1 MLRVRN
7 TFTGITG
14 TPYVSTHHFAGDGAT
29 NVAAATA
36 AVADFWDD
44 LKGLIATD
52 VQWAIDDE
60 VLELTTAGVVTS
72 SYTIA
77 GQTGAGTST
86 SAMLPLASQLLVQW
100 RTGTY
105 QGGREMR
112 GRTFI
117 PGVVVGNNID
127 GKVGATTRGVVD
139 AACIAYVGTAATP
152 AIWSKKNLTVT
163 EISAGFC
170 WEQFAMLTSRRD

>member
-14 TPYVSTHHFAGDGAT
+14 TPYVATHHFVGDSPT
-29 NVAAATA
+29 DVAAAVA
-36 AVADFWDD
+36 AVGDFWDD

-60 VLELTTAGVVTS
+60 VLELNSAGQVTNS
-72 SYTIA
+72 FTIA
-77 GQTGAGTST
+77 GPTGAGTST
-86 SAMLPLASQLLVQW
+86 SALLPVASQLLVQW
-100 RTGTY
+100 RTGLY
-105 QGGREMR
+105 QAGREIR
-112 GRTFI
+112 GRTFV
-117 PGVVVGNNID
+117 PGVVVGNNVD
-127 GKVGATTRGVVD
+127 GKVGTTTRGIVD

-152 AIWSKKNLTVT
+152 AVWSKKNSTVT
-163 EISAGFC
+163 PISAGFC